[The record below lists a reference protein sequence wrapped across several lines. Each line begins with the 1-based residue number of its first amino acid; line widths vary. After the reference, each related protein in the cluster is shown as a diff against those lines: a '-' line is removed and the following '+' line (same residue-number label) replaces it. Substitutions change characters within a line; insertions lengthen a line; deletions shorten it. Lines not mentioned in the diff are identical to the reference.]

1 MDRIINRKFPKI
13 TFDTFGFAFTHNC
26 MIRIWVDDRT
36 FYGPDSEVFVNYLIR
51 VHLVKGGK
59 TIGLVVTYIDAYH
72 TDELFNE
79 YLAMQINEAMKQ
91 LDESL
96 QEDG

>member
-1 MDRIINRKFPKI
+1 MDRKFPKI
-13 TFDTFGFAFTHNC
+13 TFDAFGFAFAHNC

-59 TIGLVVTYIDAYH
+59 SINLDVTYIDMYR
-72 TDELFNE
+72 TDEVFSK
-79 YLAMQINEAMKQ
+79 YFAMQINNAMKQ

-96 QEDG
+96 KEDGG